1 MKNKFKNILF
11 RKKLS
16 ALFIFAFSQ
25 ILFSQTML
33 DSLDADELFN
43 RARPLAFN
51 GQRDSARQ
59 LLKLALEESPNY
71 VDIRIFYARTLAW
84 DGMRDEARKELRTVF
99 NQKPFNIEAL
109 LFAIDVEMWDDK
121 PGEALKICVTALR
134 KFPNN
139 EEFLLQK
146 AKILR
151 ALNRENEALITLTIL
166 EDINPSNPE
175 VPAMRESIK
184 SNFIMQGISAS
195 ETYDWY
201 NKVFDPNHLIALQ
214 YNRSTYFGSVIARLN
229 YRNTRGK
236 DGFQIEVD
244 AYPRIISGIYAYVSY
259 GFAGSS
265 SSLFSEHRAG
275 LEAFFKLPEKF
286 EGSFGARYLN
296 FGPGND
302 ITIYTGSFGYYYKD
316 YWFSLRPFVTPS
328 SISFSRSIGLT
339 TRWYYDGTADEY
351 ASLKAGTGFSPDE
364 RHIDPTNGSVY
375 FLNARSFGVGWQKP
389 FGIYSLFTANIDYAK
404 EEHSFKKG
412 VIEYIEVYSFSIGY
426 RYKF

>member
-1 MKNKFKNILF
+1 MKNRLKNILF
-11 RKKLS
+11 GKRLS
-16 ALFIFAFSQ
+16 ALWIIAFSQ

-51 GQRDSARQ
+51 GQRDSARM
-59 LLKLALEESPNY
+59 LLKLALQESPNY

-121 PGEALKICVTALR
+121 PSEALKICVTALR

-184 SNFIMQGISAS
+184 SNFIMHGISAS

-201 NKVFDPNHLIALQ
+201 NKYYGSNHLVALQ

-275 LEAFFKLPEKF
+275 LEAFFKLPESF

-296 FGPGND
+296 FGSGSD

-316 YWFSLRPFVTPS
+316 YWFSLRPFVTPGS
-328 SISFSRSIGLT
+328 VSFSRSINFT
-339 TRWYYDGTADEY
+339 SRYYYNGTAEEY
-351 ASLKAGTGFSPDE
+351 ASIKAGAGFSPDE
-364 RHIDPTNGSVY
+364 RNYDPTNSNVY
-375 FLNARSFGVGWQKP
+375 LLKARSFGIGLQKP
-389 FGIYSLFTANIDYAK
+389 FGIYSLLNAGIDYTRQ
-404 EEHSFKKG
+404 ELSFNLG
-412 VIEYIEVYSFSIGY
+412 EYVEVYSFSIGY
-426 RYKF
+426 RHKF